1 MCHFSFRP
9 LLDNIQKHKKKKK
22 DRDRDR
28 DRERERDK
36 DKHKERSRDKDKERE
51 KDKERHRDKNR
62 SSKHRQ
68 RSPAHNNSSDRSSIN
83 PIVSHIDEKPKSSSS
98 KSVTMATAE
107 RTKCTESTTEKP
119 LANESASTNNS
130 IIENATNNKSPVKDC
145 APPQIQSPIKT
156 IHESTQKFDLRESV
170 DVRTT
175 STNPECIS
183 NSSQTSILGT
193 IVKPNLPNSDL
204 KVFAATIKSPI
215 TTERTPTEGAGIV
228 IKKDYLPSPAKVMK
242 IEKTRDDVT
251 RVLNYE
257 SDSLLARTM
266 DKPATYNSII
276 KKPAEPNAVTV
287 KIEPDLVRNNDK
299 SLLHIHKNENKENAV
314 VKTEREY
321 VSKNLAGDVVTRIK
335 VELATPKKSSS
346 SLAGHT
352 DSHSDKKSAA
362 DKHSANRLSIND
374 ATHQNKNSASSSK
387 SSSRRSSTSS
397 SSRECL
403 RCYKRSKIKRINTG
417 AQCRRSAEVLSNM
430 APAITPILLTHLDNS
445 GVSQDEALSQFKYA
459 RFFHV
464 EVHSNGG
471 ASVVH
476 MYQNEIDT
484 LPPDELDEL
493 VDEYFQLVFS
503 EDDNG
508 FAHHVMGIVHD
519 AAAYLPDLLEHMADN
534 YSTLTV
540 KAGVMGRN
548 SDIETSTLSQY
559 YEQVAKQY
567 AQGTFRYGPLHQISL
582 VGKVHEEV
590 GGYFPDLLGRLEQ
603 SPFLNKV
610 NISRFKRHK
619 DYR

>member
-1 MCHFSFRP
+1 ME
-9 LLDNIQKHKKKKK
+9 Q
-22 DRDRDR
+22 
-28 DRERERDK
+28 
-36 DKHKERSRDKDKERE
+36 
-51 KDKERHRDKNR
+51 
-62 SSKHRQ
+62 
-68 RSPAHNNSSDRSSIN
+68 PAN
-83 PIVSHIDEKPKSSSS
+83 
-98 KSVTMATAE
+98 T
-107 RTKCTESTTEKP
+107 
-119 LANESASTNNS
+119 
-130 IIENATNNKSPVKDC
+130 KSPVKDC
-145 APPQIQSPIKT
+145 PSAIKSPIKS
-156 IHESTQKFDLRESV
+156 INESTNKFDLREASV

-175 STNPECIS
+175 STNPDYIS
-183 NSSQTSILGT
+183 NLNQTSVLAAN
-193 IVKPNLPNSDL
+193 VNPNLQNSDL
-204 KVFAATIKSPI
+204 KVFAASIKSPI
-215 TTERTPTEGAGIV
+215 TTERKPTEGAGIV

-257 SDSLLARTM
+257 SDSLLSRTK
-266 DKPATYNSII
+266 DKPAAFNSII
-276 KKPAEPNAVTV
+276 KKPPETNPVPV
-287 KIEPDLVRNNDK
+287 KIEPDLVKNNNR
-299 SLLHIHKNENKENAV
+299 SHLHINKNENKENAA

-321 VSKNLAGDVVTRIK
+321 VSKNLANETTTRIK
-335 VELATPKKSSS
+335 VELATPKKSNAS
-346 SLAGHT
+346 ATTVHT
-352 DSHSDKKSAA
+352 DTHSDKKPTTE
-362 DKHSANRLSIND
+362 KHSANRLSIND
-374 ATHQNKNSASSSK
+374 TNHHSKNSSSSSK

-403 RCYKRSKIKRINTG
+403 RCYKRSKIKRTNTG
-417 AQCRRSAEVLSNM
+417 VQCRRAAEVLKVM
-430 APAITPILLTHLDNS
+430 APSTIPILLTHLDNS
-445 GVSQDEALSQFKYA
+445 GVAQDEALSQFKYG

-471 ASVVH
+471 ASIVH

-484 LPPDELDEL
+484 LPPDELEEL

-503 EDDNG
+503 EDENG

-559 YEQVAKQY
+559 YEQVGKQY
-567 AQGTFRYGPLHQISL
+567 SQGTFRYGPLHQISL

-610 NISRFKRHK
+610 IISTLT
-619 DYR
+619 